1 MAKRPLTSPYA
12 TPIAVVGI
20 GCRFPG
26 GARDLDSFGAAL
38 RSATTVFRDVP
49 PTRWDRADTDPGGS
63 GSGTAGH
70 VGAFLEEIDRF
81 DASYFGI
88 SPREAS
94 AMDPQHRLMLEVAWE
109 AMSDSGRPVDAW
121 RGTRTGAFFGM
132 FAHDYATLHT
142 KTLGIQ
148 GIGPH
153 YASGNEFSF
162 AAGRLAYTFDLHGPM
177 ASLTTTCSSSLL
189 AVHLAGQSLRS
200 GESDIALAGGVSLMI
215 TPELSVFMSRI
226 GAISPTGRC
235 RPFAADADGIL
246 RGDGCGVLVLKRLPD
261 ALADRDRIYA
271 VLRASVANHDGR
283 SLGITA
289 PNGAAQAELL
299 RSALD
304 RAGIDASD
312 LDYVEAH
319 GTGTP
324 LGDQVELMA
333 LDEVYARHRDPG
345 RPPLYVGSN
354 KAVFGHTD
362 GASGIAGLL
371 KGLHVI
377 NAREVPAQPDPGR
390 LTSAVPWDRGTL
402 AVPLSTVALTE
413 TDRPVR
419 VGVSSSGLSGTNV
432 HVIAE
437 GVEPADVGP
446 AGGRPAGPYVL
457 LASAHHRTG
466 LADQVAEMGKRV
478 TGEADGLGD
487 LVASAATRRTHERH
501 RFAAVAARP
510 EELTAALGDIDEAPD
525 GAYVGAVDPD
535 GTTEPVF
542 VYCGQ
547 GAQWAGMAVDL
558 YDASPV
564 VREVLDEFDALIRQ
578 DLPWSLVDELR
589 RGEKDSRL
597 DRTDIA
603 QPALLAVQTA
613 VTSWLADC
621 GIRPEA
627 VVGHSVGEIAA
638 AHAAGALLRADAVRL
653 AVLRGRI
660 LQETAG
666 RGAMLAVRADRDTVE
681 SVLAGTGLPVVV
693 AAVNGPDAVVLSGPA
708 DAVDAAATAAEA
720 RGLRCKRLPGGYAF
734 HSPVVA
740 ECGPLLREA
749 LAGLTAATPSVRM
762 ISSVLPDDPDVRFD
776 AGYWERN
783 LTDPVLLWPAVD
795 GLLAAGDRA
804 FVEIGP
810 HPTLIRQ
817 LADAARLRQ
826 RRGPVTATLR
836 RGESGPL
843 ALHKTVAQLHV
854 GGVDVDWTKITGTP
868 GRYRTLPVPSWG
880 GDRYW
885 LPGVEP
891 GEQGRGP
898 AGAAPAQVRLSLL
911 DGDGR
916 VISEMVAHPVDDAAP
931 EARTPQAAPGAR
943 GTGAAPGAHATGAVP
958 DDHGTAAVP
967 PAEAVTA
974 PAAPAGR
981 PRVDGG
987 PLRRVEEHVAAVLGL
1002 SGDKRPARRRGL
1014 FDQGLDSLT
1023 AVELRDRLAAEF
1035 GLELP
1040 TTIVFEKPTIEA
1052 LGAYLAE
1059 AAPEA
1064 AQEAAPD
1071 AGDQARTTSP
1081 AVPSGGPADDDSA
1094 HDDRADEDGADDA
1107 IAVVGMACRLPGAS
1121 SPDEFWELLAEGR
1134 HAVRD
1139 LPAARRADPIW
1150 AEAGPEVPM
1159 RGGFLDE
1166 VSGFDAEFFRVS
1178 PREAKSLD
1186 PQHRLLLEVAWE
1198 ALEDAG
1204 QPAPAL
1210 DGRAAGVYFGL
1221 NTTDYQQLLTRDMGD
1236 VNHFYGTGTSFAA
1249 SAGRL
1254 SYFLGLSG
1262 PSIAVDTACSSSLTA
1277 VHLACQGLRQ
1287 GDCEIA
1293 VVGGANVIVAPTV
1306 SVSMS
1311 GAGALAPDGRCK
1323 TFDEA
1328 ADGYG
1333 RGEGAAALI
1342 LKPLAAARRD
1352 GDRVYAL
1359 IRGTA
1364 VNQDGASGGLTVPN
1378 ASAQVAVIKRAVAA
1392 AGWAPH
1398 DVDYVEAHGTGTPL
1412 GDPIEVR
1419 ALAEAL
1425 GPGRAADEPLLIGAA
1440 KASIGHL
1447 EAAAGVT
1454 GLLKAILALHHGE
1467 LPPHP
1472 LNRPSTHIDW
1482 ESLPVSVVTE
1492 RRRWPLRD
1500 HPRRAGVSSF
1510 GFTGS
1515 NAHVVVEQPPE
1526 VPEPAAA
1533 PPRRAPYV
1541 LMVTAAAEP
1550 ALRQAA
1556 GRLAAR
1562 LRETPDDLDDI
1573 VFTTAYRRSWL
1584 SHRLAVTG
1592 RDAAEIATALEAAAR
1607 GNDTPA
1613 AHRGQVPEGTE
1624 RTVGFRFGAEP
1635 PSAALR
1641 DRLAQLPEYAAALR
1655 HCAERLTA
1663 LTGVSVDP
1671 FAEPPAG
1678 RPAAYL
1684 LCHHVAA
1691 TGLWATVGLAPEAV
1705 IGFGAG
1711 LLGAAW
1717 AAGRL
1722 DLEDALRLA
1731 AGQESGVALRPGR
1744 IPELPADGEDPAVS
1758 AGDLARRAHRDLPAG
1773 LPEGPADDISAA
1785 GVDTLVDVLP
1795 PDRPEPP
1802 ADRFGV
1808 GTDAGDPVDRLAATA
1823 AELFATGAAPA
1834 AAKARRR
1841 PVSLPGYPWQHRRFW
1856 YRELAD
1862 LRTGRPAVPWVLSAA
1877 SDTGLR
1883 ARAAA
1888 VRDFTA
1894 LSPDLGV
1901 LAVGASLAALPGSA
1915 AHRAVVLAGDPSG
1928 FGDALTALTDGR
1940 TAAGLVRGR
1949 AVTDPKTA
1957 LVFPGQGAQWPGM
1970 AAELMAA
1977 EPAFAERMRACGE
1990 ALAEFTDW
1998 SLDAVIAGEPGAAS
2012 LDRVDVVQPT
2022 LFAVMVSLAGLWR
2035 SYGVTPAAVAGH
2047 SQGEIAAAYIAGALS
2062 LRDAARVVA
2071 LRSAELSQLS
2081 GRGGMASVALGA
2093 DAVTTLLGPFA
2104 GRLSIAAINGPASVV
2119 VAGDVGALDEMAA
2132 VCERDGVRFRRVDVD
2147 YASHSPHVERIRE
2160 RLGHVLKGIKPR
2172 TGKVP
2177 FYSSATGGLLDT
2189 AELGADYWYH
2199 NLRERVRFEEA
2210 VRALLADGHNLFIEA
2225 SPHPVLTP
2233 AIEETVEDAGGDA
2246 RALGTLRRNDGGTG
2260 RFSTSLAEAYTLGA
2274 EVDWQRAFAGH
2285 DAEPAAIPDVAGHE
2299 LDAWRYRV
2307 DWRPAADPGEPP
2319 LSGDWLVLAPGT
2331 GPGHDCAQ
2339 AVSAALTARGANVRP
2354 LTLDPARDGREHIAG
2369 LLRDAAAA
2377 DAAGVLS
2384 LLAMDERP
2392 HQEFPDVPAG
2402 TSATLALVQALGDA
2416 AADIPMWLVTGG
2428 AVHADGDDLHS
2439 PAQAQVW
2446 GLGRVAGLEFPQ
2458 RWGGLIDLPAAP
2470 GEDALARLCGVLGGG
2485 LGAEDH
2491 VAVRD
2496 SGVHV
2501 RRLVRDPVSDR
2512 PAPRTWQPDGSVLVT
2527 GGTGRL
2533 GRRLARWLAAF
2544 GAEHV
2549 ILVGTRGRNAPGAA
2563 ELEAE
2568 LEQSGTSVTLAACD
2582 VADRAAMEGLLHE
2595 ARSAGRP
2602 VRTVIHAAVVPEPGP
2617 LSGTTPARLAGTL
2630 RAKVTGAQVLDE
2642 LLSEDSVDAFVLF
2655 SSVAG
2660 VWGAAENGVFAAA
2673 DAHLDALAVQRRA
2686 RGRSATT
2693 IAWSFWNAFGE
2704 DSDDPA
2710 VRDMFTSQSERQGLP
2725 LLEPGQALRALRH
2738 VLDQDETSV
2747 AVADV
2752 DWERFAPLYTAAR
2765 PRPFLDE
2772 LPDVRGV
2779 AGGAPGQ
2786 GEQEAGDSAL
2796 ARLLA
2801 RTPESE
2807 REWAVLDLVRTEA
2820 AAVLGYGRA
2829 DEVDPDRPFSEMGSD
2844 SVTAVEFR
2852 TRLNAATGLR
2862 VPASVAFD
2870 YPTATAVAGYLLDLA
2885 PGESAAPAV
2894 VAENTAA
2901 LDEPMAIVG
2910 MACRLPGGV
2919 TSPDEFWRLLAEGRD
2934 AVSGF
2939 PADRGWDLAG
2949 LFDPDPD
2956 HLGTSYVRESGFLDR
2971 VAEFDAEFFG
2981 ISPREAVTMDPRQ
2994 RLLLETS
3001 WELFENAG
3009 LDPLGLKG
3017 SRTGVFVGA
3026 GPTDYATGAPLA
3038 PRSAE
3043 GYAVTGSTPAVIS
3056 GRVSYFFGLE
3066 GPAITVDTACSSSL
3080 VALHMA
3086 CQAVR
3091 SGECSM
3097 AVAGGISVISSPKVF
3112 VEFSRQ
3118 RALSQDG
3125 RCKAFADA
3133 ADGTGFAEGLGLLL
3147 IEPLSQ
3153 ARRQGHEV
3161 LAVIRGS
3168 AVNQDGAS
3176 NGLTAPNGPSQQ
3188 RVIRQA
3194 VANAGLTLRDVDA
3207 VEAHGTGTTLGDPIE
3222 AQALLATYGQDR
3234 PDGKPVLLG
3243 SVKSNIG
3250 HTQAAAGAVGVMKM
3264 VLAMRHGVVPA
3275 TLHVDEPSRN
3285 VDWTAGE
3292 VELAVEAMPWPD
3304 SGHPRRAGVSAFGVS
3319 GTNVHLIVEEPPAG
3333 QRERGDDTG
3342 PGSAAPPVPWPVSAA
3357 SPASLRQQAGRLGR
3371 LLADEPGARPRDIGW
3386 SLASTRA
3393 ALPHRAVVLGA
3404 GRDDYLHRLGLLAAD
3419 EPDSALVRGTAR
3431 RKPRAVFVFPGQGS
3445 QWSGMAAEL
3454 LDDSPEFA
3462 GYIRECEQ
3470 ALAPYTDWSLTEV
3483 LRRADGA
3490 PGLDRVDVV
3499 QPALFAVMVSLAR
3512 LWQHYGVSPAAVVG
3526 HSQGEIAAACVAGA
3540 LSLDDAAKVVAV
3552 RASALARLTGSA
3564 GMASLHA
3571 DEEQA
3576 AALLAPWQGRVSIAT
3591 VNSPTQVVVAGDTGA
3606 LDELTADC
3614 ERRGIRIRR
3623 IEVSY
3628 ASHSPQVE
3636 PMRDDLLAKL
3646 DGITPQR
3653 ARIPFYSAVTGEPA
3667 DTTGLDAEYWYRNL
3681 REPVLFARATRK
3693 LLDNGFTMF
3702 VEASPHP
3709 VLTAAVLDTATS
3721 ADDAAEPVTVGSL
3734 RRDEGGMA
3742 QFTAALSLAWV
3753 NGADLD
3759 WDRLIPGGSRVP
3771 LPTYAFDPQ
3780 RFWMDDESAAAD
3792 PAALGVAAPDHP
3804 LLGAAVE
3811 LADSGGL
3818 VLTGRLSAGTRPW
3831 LADHAVNGVA
3841 LLPGTGFAELALRA
3855 GAEAGCPQV
3864 EELTLEAPL
3873 LLHGADP
3880 VSLQLV
3886 VGPPDDSGHRS
3897 LAVYSRPDGQNG
3909 RGAEWTRHASAVLAA
3924 AGDTAPASLAA
3935 WPPPGAEPV
3944 PMEPGAFYAAGAEAG
3959 YTYGPSFQGL
3969 ARAWRNGDEVYAE
3982 VSPPAQVQD
3991 EADRYGMHPALLDAA
4006 LHAMVLAPSAEQGE
4020 GPGRT
4025 VRLPFSLAGVS
4036 LFAPG
4041 PRTLRV
4047 RISPA
4052 GPGAVALTAADETGA
4067 PVLAI
4072 ERLVTRPVSA
4082 EQLSVAAGPANRS
4095 LFRLDWVPLPTPR
4108 TRVDGD
4114 WAVLGEDTFGLAD
4127 SLPAS
4132 GIPFRS
4138 HPDVAALLGALADG
4152 APAPGVAVLP
4162 CATPAGAGLP
4172 GSAFDLTSTVLH
4184 DVQTWLAD
4192 DRTADTRL
4200 VVVTRRAL
4208 PAGDSGDVHDLA
4220 ASPVWGLV
4228 RSAQAEHPGRIVL
4241 VDLDEDDGTDLLAH
4255 ALAGDEPQLAI
4266 RQGALLIPR
4275 LAATGTPQGRLTPPL
4290 GGRWRLEPDP
4300 AGVLDAMTVA
4310 ACPETGEPLAADE
4323 VRVRVRAAGIAFH
4336 DLLVALGLPPDDGL
4350 FIGGEGAGVVRAVG
4364 SGVTGLKPG
4373 DRVMGLMPRAFG
4385 TETVTDH
4392 RWLVP
4397 VPEDWSFEQAASV
4410 PSAYLT
4416 AYFALNDA
4424 AGLRPGQR
4432 VLIHAAAGG
4441 VGTAAVQIA
4450 RHLGAEVFATAGPAK
4465 HDALRLMG
4473 LDDAHISSSRDSAFA
4488 DRVLDATDG
4497 AGVDVVVN
4505 SLTGELVDASLR
4517 LLPKGGHFVELGKTD
4532 RRDPERV
4539 ADAHPGVVYRTVDLV
4554 PDLSPESVRTMLT
4567 EVVRLLRDG
4576 AVRPLPVRTWD
4587 VLDAP
4592 EAFRYMAQAKHVGKL
4607 VLTIPP
4613 VPDPDGTV
4621 LVTGGTGTLGA
4632 LVAKHLAGPWGMR
4645 HLVLA
4650 SRQGADAPGAGELC
4664 AELAG
4669 LGADVRPAACDI
4681 ADREALADLLAGIP
4695 AEHPLTAVVHTAGVL
4710 DDTVFT
4716 SLTSERLAPVLRPKV
4731 DAAVHLDRLTAG
4743 LDLGMFVMYSSAAGL
4758 LGNPGQAN
4766 YGAANVFLD
4775 TLAAVR
4781 RSRGQAATSI
4791 AWGLWAPDSALT
4803 GQMNA
4808 LDRDRLSRSG
4818 AQAMSAAEGLALF
4831 DQGARAGE
4839 PLVVAAHIDREAL
4852 RAQDAQGTLP
4862 PVMRLLAPRR
4872 GRPDRGAGAGGT
4884 AAQGADQF
4892 AGMSAAERRQAL
4904 VLLVRKQAAAV
4915 LGHGSATALDVDRGF
4930 VEMGFDSLTAV
4941 ELRNRLATATG
4952 LRLPATVIFDCPTP
4966 ADLARRLDERLAPA
4980 SDAPGAADDGDDGH
4994 RQPVDDE
5001 TSTVDDMDVDELI
5014 RAVHGDDGHERNSG
5028 E

>member
-1 MAKRPLTSPYA
+1 MAERPLTSPYA

-49 PTRWDRADTDPGGS
+49 ATRWDRADTDPGGS
-63 GSGTAGH
+63 GSGTASH
-70 VGAFLEEIDRF
+70 VGGFLEEIDRF

-94 AMDPQHRLMLEVAWE
+94 AMDPQQRLMLEVAWE
-109 AMSDSGRPVDAW
+109 AMSDSGRPADAW

-177 ASLTTTCSSSLL
+177 AALTTTCSSSLL
-189 AVHLAGQSLRS
+189 AVHLASQSLRS
-200 GESDIALAGGVSLMI
+200 GETDMALAGGVSLMI

-261 ALADRDRIYA
+261 ALADQDRIYA

-299 RSALD
+299 RTALGT
-304 RAGIDASD
+304 AGIGPSD

-333 LDEVYARHRDPG
+333 LNEVYGRDRDPG

-362 GASGIAGLL
+362 GAAGVAGLL
-371 KGLHVI
+371 KGLWVI

-402 AVPLSTVALTE
+402 AVPLSTVGLAE

-437 GVEPADVGP
+437 GVEPAGAEP
-446 AGGRPAGPYVL
+446 AAGRPAGPYVL

-466 LADQVAEMGKRV
+466 LADQVARMGERV
-478 TGEADGLGD
+478 TAEADGLGD
-487 LVASAATRRTHERH
+487 LIASAATRRTHERH
-501 RFAAVAARP
+501 RFAAVAAGP
-510 EELTAALGDIDEAPD
+510 EELAAALGDIEEAPD
-525 GAYVGAVDPD
+525 GAYVGAVDPE
-535 GTTEPVF
+535 GIPEPVF
-542 VYCGQ
+542 VYSGQ

-564 VREVLDEFDALIRQ
+564 VRDALDECDALIRR
-578 DLPWSLVDELR
+578 DARWSLIDELR
-589 RGEKDSRL
+589 RGEQDSRL

-603 QPALLAVQTA
+603 QPALLAVQMA
-613 VTSWLADC
+613 VTSWLAAC
-621 GIRPEA
+621 GVRPQA

-638 AHAAGALLRADAVRL
+638 AHTAGVISRADAVRL
-653 AVLRGRI
+653 AVRRGGI

-666 RGAMLAVRADRDTVE
+666 RGAMLAVRADRET
-681 SVLAGTGLPVVV
+681 VLALLADTGLPVVV

-708 DAVDAAATAAEA
+708 DAVGSAAAAAEA

-740 ECGPLLREA
+740 ECGPRLREA
-749 LAGLTAATPSVRM
+749 LAGLTAATPSLRM
-762 ISSVLPDDPDVRFD
+762 ISSVLPDDPDVCFD

-783 LTDPVLLWPAVD
+783 LTDPVLLWPAID
-795 GLLAAGDRA
+795 GLLAEGDRA

-817 LADAARLRQ
+817 LADAVRHRR
-826 RRGPVTATLR
+826 RRGPAVATLR
-836 RGESGPL
+836 RGESGLL

-891 GEQGRGP
+891 GEQGRGS
-898 AGAAPAQVRLSLL
+898 AGVAPAQVRLSLL

-916 VISEMVAHPVDDAAP
+916 VISEMVAHPVDDAV
-931 EARTPQAAPGAR
+931 PGIS
-943 GTGAAPGAHATGAVP
+943 
-958 DDHGTAAVP
+958 GTAAVP
-967 PAEAVTA
+967 SAEARVEAVSA
-974 PAAPAGR
+974 PAPAPAGK
-981 PRVDGG
+981 PQVDGDSS
-987 PLRRVEEHVAAVLGL
+987 RRVEEHVAAVLGL
-1002 SGDKRPARRRGL
+1002 SADQPLARRRGL

-1040 TTIVFEKPTIEA
+1040 TTIVFEKPTVEA
-1052 LGAYLAE
+1052 LSEFLAD
-1059 AAPEA
+1059 AAP
-1064 AQEAAPD
+1064 QAPGQNP
-1071 AGDQARTTSP
+1071 ATSP
-1081 AVPSGGPADDDSA
+1081 ALPSGGATDDD
-1094 HDDRADEDGADDA
+1094 GTPDDA
-1107 IAVVGMACRLPGAS
+1107 VAVIGMACRLPGAN
-1121 SPDEFWELLAEGR
+1121 SPEEFWALLAEGR

-1139 LPAARRADPIW
+1139 MPAGRRTDPIW
-1150 AEAGPEVPM
+1150 AETGPGVPL

-1166 VSGFDAEFFRVS
+1166 VEGFDAEFFRVS

-1204 QPAPAL
+1204 QPAPTL

-1221 NTTDYQQLLTRDMGD
+1221 NTADYQQLLTRDMAD
-1236 VNHFYGTGTSFAA
+1236 VDHFYGTGTTFAA
-1249 SAGRL
+1249 AVGRL

-1306 SVSMS
+1306 SVSMA
-1311 GAGALAPDGRCK
+1311 GAGALAADGRCK
-1323 TFDEA
+1323 TFDDA

-1342 LKPLAAARRD
+1342 LKPLGAAKRD
-1352 GDRVYAL
+1352 GDRVYAV

-1364 VNQDGASGGLTVPN
+1364 VNQDGASGGMTVPS
-1378 ASAQVAVIKRAVAA
+1378 ASAQVAVIKRAVEA
-1392 AGWAPH
+1392 AGWAPR
-1398 DVDYVEAHGTGTPL
+1398 DIDYVEAHGTGTPL

-1425 GPGRAADEPLLIGAA
+1425 GTGRAPDEALLIGAA

-1454 GLLKAILALHHGE
+1454 GLLKVVLALHHGE

-1472 LNRPSTHIDW
+1472 LNRPSTRIDW
-1482 ESLPVSVVTE
+1482 DRLPVSVVTD

-1510 GFTGS
+1510 GFSGS
-1515 NAHVVVEQPPE
+1515 NAHVVVEQPPRA
-1526 VPEPAAA
+1526 PEPAAV

-1556 GRLAAR
+1556 ARLAGRLR
-1562 LRETPDDLDDI
+1562 RTPADLDDI
-1573 VFTTAYRRSWL
+1573 VFTAAYRRTWL
-1584 SHRLAVTG
+1584 GHRLAVTG
-1592 RDAAEIATALEAAAR
+1592 QDAAALAAALETAAR
-1607 GNDTPA
+1607 GDSTPA
-1613 AHRGQVPEGTE
+1613 ARQGQVSEGAD
-1624 RTVGFRFGAEP
+1624 RTVGFWFGAEP

-1641 DRLAQLPEYAAALR
+1641 DRLAELPEYAGALR
-1655 HCAERLTA
+1655 SSAERLTA
-1663 LTGVSVDP
+1663 LTGTTVDP
-1671 FAEPPAG
+1671 FAEPSTDQ
-1678 RPAAYL
+1678 PAAYL
-1684 LCHHVAA
+1684 LCHQVAA
-1691 TGLWATVGLAPEAV
+1691 ARMWATVGLAPQTV
-1705 IGFGAG
+1705 IGAGAG
-1711 LLGAAW
+1711 QLGAAW

-1722 DLEDALRLA
+1722 DLDDALRLA
-1731 AGQESGVALRPGR
+1731 AGQAAGVGLRPAR
-1744 IPELPADGEDPAVS
+1744 TPEMSADGEGPAMTPD
-1758 AGDLARRAHRDLPAG
+1758 DLMRRARRGVPADR
-1773 LPEGPADDISAA
+1773 PEGLAEDIAA
-1785 GVDTLVDVLP
+1785 GGVHALVDVLP
-1795 PDRPEPP
+1795 QDLPEEL
-1802 ADRFGV
+1802 AGRFGV
-1808 GTDAGDPVDRLAATA
+1808 TTAAGDPVDRLAGTA
-1823 AELFATGAAPA
+1823 AELFVTGAAPA
-1834 AAKARRR
+1834 PAKASRR
-1841 PVSLPGYPWQHRRFW
+1841 PVSLPGYPWQRRRYW
-1856 YRELAD
+1856 YREAVGLPGD
-1862 LRTGRPAVPWVLSAA
+1862 RPTIPWTMSAA
-1877 SDTGLR
+1877 SATGLR

-1894 LSPDLGV
+1894 RSQDLSPLGV
-1901 LAVGASLAALPGSA
+1901 GSSLAALPRSA
-1915 AHRAVVLAGDPSG
+1915 AHRAVVLAGDAGG
-1928 FGDALTALTDGR
+1928 FGDGLTALAQGR
-1940 TAAGLVRGR
+1940 TAANLIQGTVGD
-1949 AVTDPKTA
+1949 DPRTA

-1977 EPAFAERMRACGE
+1977 EPAFAEQMRACGE

-1998 SLDAVIAGEPGAAS
+1998 SLGAVIGGEPGAAS

-2071 LRSAELSQLS
+2071 LRSAELAQLS
-2081 GRGGMASVALGA
+2081 GQGGMASVALGA
-2093 DAVTTLLGPFA
+2093 EAVTTLLGRFA
-2104 GRLSIAAINGPASVV
+2104 GRLSIAAVNGPSSVV
-2119 VAGDVGALDEMAA
+2119 VAGEVGALEELAD

-2147 YASHSPHVERIRE
+2147 YASHSPHVEQIRE
-2160 RLGHVLKGIKPR
+2160 RLGHVLKGITPR
-2172 TGKVP
+2172 PGQVP

-2189 AELGADYWYH
+2189 TELGAEYWYH
-2199 NLRERVRFEEA
+2199 SLRERVRFEEA
-2210 VRALLADGHNLFIEA
+2210 VQALLADGHNLFIEA

-2233 AIEETVEDAGGDA
+2233 AIEETVEHAGSGA

-2260 RFSTSLAEAYTLGA
+2260 RFLTSLAEAYTQGA
-2274 EVDWQRAFAGH
+2274 DVDWPPVFAGH
-2285 DAEPAAIPDVAGHE
+2285 DTEPAAIPDLAGHE

-2307 DWRPAADPGEPP
+2307 DWRAAADPAEPP
-2319 LSGDWLVLAPGT
+2319 LSGQWLVLAPGT
-2331 GPGHDCAQ
+2331 GPGRECAQ
-2339 AVSAALTARGANVRP
+2339 AVCAALSARGVDVRQ

-2369 LLRDAAAA
+2369 LLRDEAAAA
-2377 DAAGVLS
+2377 AAGVLS

-2392 HQEFPDVPAG
+2392 HREFPDVPAG
-2402 TSATLALVQALGDA
+2402 TSATLALVQALGDVQ
-2416 AADIPMWLVTGG
+2416 ADIPMWLVTSG
-2428 AVHADGDDLHS
+2428 AVCVDGGDLHS
-2439 PAQAQVW
+2439 PTQAQVW
-2446 GLGRVAGLEFPQ
+2446 GMGRVAGLESPQ

-2470 GEDALARLCGVLGGG
+2470 GEETLARLCAVLGGG
-2485 LGAEDH
+2485 LGAEDQ

-2501 RRLVRDPVSDR
+2501 RRLVRDPVADR
-2512 PAPRTWQPDGSVLVT
+2512 PAARTWQPGGSVLIT

-2533 GRRLARWLAAF
+2533 GRRLARWLAAC

-2549 ILVGTRGRNAPGAA
+2549 ILAGRRGRNAPGVA
-2563 ELEAE
+2563 ELEAD
-2568 LEQSGTSVTLAACD
+2568 LVRSGTSVTTVACD
-2582 VADRAAMEGLLHE
+2582 VADRAAMESLLRE
-2595 ARSAGRP
+2595 ARTAGRP
-2602 VRTVIHAAVVPEPGP
+2602 VRTVLHAAVVPEPGP
-2617 LSGTTPARLAGTL
+2617 LSGTTPARLADTL
-2630 RAKVTGAQVLDE
+2630 RAKVTGARVLDE

-2660 VWGAAENGVFAAA
+2660 VWGAADNGVFATA
-2673 DAHLDALAVQRRA
+2673 DAYLDALAVQRRA
-2686 RGRSATT
+2686 RGQAGTT
-2693 IAWSFWNAFGE
+2693 VAWSFWNAFGE
-2704 DSDDPA
+2704 DADDPA

-2725 LLEPGQALRALRH
+2725 LLDPGQALRALRH
-2738 VLDQDETSV
+2738 VLDRDETSV

-2752 DWERFAPLYTAAR
+2752 EWERFAPLYTAAR
-2765 PRPFLDE
+2765 PRPLLDE
-2772 LPDVRGV
+2772 LPDAQGV
-2779 AGGAPGQ
+2779 AGGAAGQ
-2786 GEQEAGDSAL
+2786 GEQEAGESAL
-2796 ARLLA
+2796 VRLLA
-2801 RTPESE
+2801 RTAESE

-2829 DEVDPDRPFSEMGSD
+2829 DDVDPDRPFSEMGSD

-2862 VPASVAFD
+2862 LPASLAFD
-2870 YPTATAVAGYLLDLA
+2870 YPTAAAVAGYLLELT

-2894 VAENTAA
+2894 VSENTAA
-2901 LDEPMAIVG
+2901 VDEPMAIVG
-2910 MACRLPGGV
+2910 MSCRLPGGV
-2919 TSPDEFWRLLAEGRD
+2919 TSPEEFWQLLAEGRD

-2939 PADRGWDLAG
+2939 PTDRGWDLAG

-3009 LDPLGLKG
+3009 LDPLSLKG

-3066 GPAITVDTACSSSL
+3066 GPAITIDTACSSSL

-3086 CQAVR
+3086 CQALR
-3091 SGECSM
+3091 AGECSM

-3118 RALSQDG
+3118 RALSTDG

-3147 IEPLSQ
+3147 VEPLSQ
-3153 ARRQGHEV
+3153 ARRHGHEV

-3194 VANAGLTLRDVDA
+3194 VANAGLSLRDVDA

-3234 PDGKPVLLG
+3234 PDGRPVLLG

-3285 VDWTAGE
+3285 VDWSAGE
-3292 VELAVEAMPWPD
+3292 VELAVKAVPWPD
-3304 SGHPRRAGVSAFGVS
+3304 GGHPRRAGVSAFGVS
-3319 GTNVHLIVEEPPAG
+3319 GTNVHLVLEERPAQPPE
-3333 QRERGDDTG
+3333 REDDTEPG
-3342 PGSAAPPVPWPVSAA
+3342 PAAPPVPWPVSAA
-3357 SPASLRQQAGRLGR
+3357 SPASLRQQADRLR
-3371 LLADEPGARPRDIGW
+3371 LLLADGTGLRPRDIGW
-3386 SLASTRA
+3386 SLAATRA

-3404 GRDDYLHRLGLLAAD
+3404 GRDDHLRRLTLLAAG
-3419 EPDSALVRGTAR
+3419 EPDPALVCGTAR
-3431 RKPRAVFVFPGQGS
+3431 RKPRVVFVFPGQGS

-3454 LDDSPEFA
+3454 LDTSPEFA
-3462 GYIRECEQ
+3462 DCIRECEQ

-3490 PGLDRVDVV
+3490 PGLERVDVV

-3512 LWQHYGVSPAAVVG
+3512 LWQHHGVSPAAVVG
-3526 HSQGEIAAACVAGA
+3526 HSQGEIAAAYVAGA
-3540 LSLDDAAKVVAV
+3540 LSLEDAAKVVAV
-3552 RASALARLTGSA
+3552 RAAALARLTGSA

-3571 DEEQA
+3571 DEQQA
-3576 AALLAPWQGRVSIAT
+3576 ATLLAPWQGRVSIAT
-3591 VNSPTQVVVAGDTGA
+3591 VNSPSQVVVAGDTDA
-3606 LDELTADC
+3606 LDELTAEC

-3636 PMRDDLLAKL
+3636 PMRDDLLTKL
-3646 DGITPQR
+3646 DGITPRR

-3667 DTTGLDAEYWYRNL
+3667 DTTELDAEYWYRNL
-3681 REPVLFARATRK
+3681 REPVLFAHATRK

-3709 VLTAAVLDTATS
+3709 VLTGAVLDTATS

-3734 RRDEGGMA
+3734 RRDEGGMGR
-3742 QFTAALSLAWV
+3742 FAASLAEAWV

-3759 WDRLIPGGSRVP
+3759 WATLIPGGRRVP
-3771 LPTYAFDPQ
+3771 LPTYAFDQQ
-3780 RFWMDDESAAAD
+3780 RFWMDDESAAVD
-3792 PAALGVAAPDHP
+3792 PAALGVTTPDHP

-3855 GAEAGCPQV
+3855 GTEAGCPQV

-3873 LLHGADP
+3873 LLSGDDP

-3886 VGPPDDSGHRS
+3886 VGPPDGSGHRP
-3897 LAVYSRPDGQNG
+3897 LAVYSRPDGENSQG
-3909 RGAEWTRHASAVLAA
+3909 GDWTRHASAVLAP
-3924 AGDTAPASLAA
+3924 AGDTAPASLTA

-3944 PMEPGAFYAAGAEAG
+3944 PMDPDAFYAAGAEAG

-3969 ARAWRNGDEVYAE
+3969 ARAWRRGEDVYAE

-4006 LHAMVLAPSAEQGE
+4006 LHAMVLAPSAEQGD
-4020 GPGRT
+4020 GQGRT

-4041 PRTLRV
+4041 SRTLRV

-4072 ERLVTRPVSA
+4072 ERLVTRPVPV
-4082 EQLSVAAGPANRS
+4082 EQLSMAASPADRS
-4095 LFRLDWVPLPTPR
+4095 LFQLDWVPLPTPK
-4108 TRVDGD
+4108 TRVGGD
-4114 WAVLGEDTFGLAD
+4114 WAVIGRDTFGLAD

-4132 GIPFRS
+4132 GIPFHS
-4138 HPDVAALLGALADG
+4138 HPDVAALLSALADG
-4152 APAPGVAVLP
+4152 TPSPGIAVLP
-4162 CATPAGAGLP
+4162 CATGDGAGLP
-4172 GSAFDLTSTVLH
+4172 GSVFDLTSTVLH
-4184 DVQTWLAD
+4184 DVQSWLAD
-4192 DRTADTRL
+4192 DRTVDTRL

-4208 PAGDSGDVHDLA
+4208 PVGEPDDVHDLA
-4220 ASPVWGLV
+4220 AAPVWGLV
-4228 RSAQAEHPGRIVL
+4228 RSAQAENPGRIVL
-4241 VDLDEDDGTDLLAH
+4241 VDLDEHDSTAALAH
-4255 ALAGDEPQLAI
+4255 ALAGDEPQIAI
-4266 RQGALLIPR
+4266 RRGALLVPR
-4275 LAATGTPQGRLTPPL
+4275 LAATGSPQGRLTPPP

-4310 ACPETGEPLAADE
+4310 ACPETGEPLAAE
-4323 VRVRVRAAGIAFH
+4323 QVRVRVRAAGISFH

-4350 FIGGEGAGVVRAVG
+4350 FIGGEGAGVVQAVG
-4364 SGVTGLKPG
+4364 SGVTGLRPG
-4373 DRVMGLMPRAFG
+4373 DRVLGLMPRAFG

-4397 VPEDWSFEQAASV
+4397 IPEDWSFEQAAAV
-4410 PSAYLT
+4410 PSAFLT

-4465 HDALRLMG
+4465 HDTLRLMG

-4488 DRVLDATDG
+4488 DRVLAATGG

-4505 SLTGELVDASLR
+4505 SLTGDLVDASLR
-4517 LLPKGGHFVELGKTD
+4517 LLPKGGHFIELGKTD
-4532 RRDPERV
+4532 RRDPQQV
-4539 ADAHPGVVYRTVDLV
+4539 AHAWPGVVYRPVDLV

-4567 EVVRLLRDG
+4567 DVVRLLRDG

-4587 VLDAP
+4587 VRDAP
-4592 EAFRYMAQAKHVGKL
+4592 EAFRHMAQAKHVGKL

-4613 VPDPDGTV
+4613 APDPEGTV
-4621 LVTGGTGTLGA
+4621 LITGGTGTLGA
-4632 LVAKHLAGPWGMR
+4632 LVAKHLVGPWGMR
-4645 HLVLA
+4645 HIVLA
-4650 SRQGADAPGAGELC
+4650 SRQGADARGAEELR

-4669 LGADVRPAACDI
+4669 SGADVRLAACDI

-4695 AEHPLTAVVHTAGVL
+4695 AQHPLTAVVHTAGVL

-4716 SLTSERLAPVLRPKV
+4716 SLTGERLAPVLRPKV
-4731 DAAVHLDRLTAG
+4731 DAAVHLDQLTTG
-4743 LDLGMFVMYSSAAGL
+4743 CDLGMFVMYSSAAGL

-4818 AQAMSAAEGLALF
+4818 AQAMSAADGLTLF
-4831 DQGARAGE
+4831 DQAAQGGQ

-4852 RAQDAQGTLP
+4852 RAQDTQGTLP
-4862 PVMRLLAPRR
+4862 PVMRLLVPRR
-4872 GRPDRGAGAGGT
+4872 GRPDRTAGGG
-4884 AAQGADQF
+4884 AAAGEAGQY

-4904 VLLVRKQAAAV
+4904 ALLVRKQAAAV
-4915 LGHGSATALDVDRGF
+4915 LGHGSVTAVDVDRGF
-4930 VEMGFDSLTAV
+4930 LEMGFDSLTAV
-4941 ELRNRLATATG
+4941 ELRNRLATTTG

-4966 ADLARRLDERLAPA
+4966 TELARRLDERLTPV
-4980 SDAPGAADDGDDGH
+4980 SDAPSAADGGDDGH
-4994 RQPVDDE
+4994 RQRADDE

-5014 RAVHGDDGHERNSG
+5014 RAAHGAEDHERNSG

>member
-1 MAKRPLTSPYA
+1 MAERPLMSPYA
-12 TPIAVVGI
+12 MPIAVVGI

-49 PTRWDRADTDPGGS
+49 ATRWARGDAGA
-63 GSGTAGH
+63 GTASH
-70 VGAFLEEIDRF
+70 VGGFLEDIDRF
-81 DASYFGI
+81 DASWFGV

-94 AMDPQHRLMLEVAWE
+94 AMDPQQRLLLEVAWE
-109 AMSDSGRPVDAW
+109 AMSDSGRPADAW

-142 KTLGIQ
+142 KTLGIE

-289 PNGAAQAELL
+289 PNGAAQASLL
-299 RSALD
+299 RSALGT
-304 RAGIDASD
+304 AGIEPSD

-333 LDEVYARHRDPG
+333 LDEVYG
-345 RPPLYVGSN
+345 RGREAGRAPLYVGSN

-362 GASGIAGLL
+362 GASGVAGLL
-371 KGLHVI
+371 KGLWVI

-402 AVPLSTVALTE
+402 AVPLSPVSLAE

-437 GVEPADVGP
+437 GVEPAAEP
-446 AGGRPAGPYVL
+446 AGDRPAGPYVL
-457 LASAHHRTG
+457 LASAHHREG
-466 LADQVAEMGKRV
+466 LAGQVAGMARRM
-478 TGEADGLGD
+478 TAQADALGD

-501 RFAAVAARP
+501 RFAAVAAGP
-510 EELTAALGDIDEAPD
+510 EELAAALRDIEEAPE
-525 GAYVGAVDPD
+525 GAYTGAVDPE
-535 GTTEPVF
+535 GAPEPVF
-542 VYCGQ
+542 VYSGQ
-547 GAQWAGMAVDL
+547 GAQWAGMAMDL

-564 VREVLDEFDALIRQ
+564 VRETLDECDALIRR
-578 DLPWSLVDELR
+578 DARWSLIDELR
-589 RGEKDSRL
+589 RGEQDSRL

-613 VTSWLADC
+613 LTGRLAEC
-621 GIRPEA
+621 GIRPGA
-627 VVGHSVGEIAA
+627 VTGHSVGEIAA
-638 AHAAGALLRADAVRL
+638 AHAAGALTRADALRL
-653 AVLRGRI
+653 AVRRGQI
-660 LQETAG
+660 LQETVG
-666 RGAMLAVRADRDTVE
+666 RGAMLAVRADRDTV
-681 SVLAGTGLPVVV
+681 LALLADTGLPVVV
-693 AAVNGPDAVVLSGPA
+693 AAVNGPEAVVLSGPG
-708 DAVDAAATAAEA
+708 DAVDSAAEA
-720 RGLRCKRLPGGYAF
+720 VEGRGLRCKRLPGGYAF

-740 ECGPLLREA
+740 ECGPRLREA
-749 LAGLTAATPSVRM
+749 LAGLTAAAPTVR
-762 ISSVLPDDPDVRFD
+762 IVSSVLPDEPDVRFD

-783 LTDPVLLWPAVD
+783 LTDPVLLWPAID
-795 GLLAAGDRA
+795 GLLAERDRA
-804 FVEIGP
+804 LVEIGP

-817 LADAARLRQ
+817 LADAARHRG

-843 ALHKTVAQLHV
+843 ALHRTLAQLHV
-854 GGVDVDWTKITGTP
+854 SGVDVDWTKVTGTP
-868 GRYRTLPVPSWG
+868 ARYRTLPVPSWG
-880 GDRYW
+880 GDSYW
-885 LPGVEP
+885 LPGVQP

-898 AGAAPAQVRLSLL
+898 AGAAPAQVRVSLL
-911 DGDGR
+911 DDDGR
-916 VISEMVAHPVDDAAP
+916 VISEMVARP
-931 EARTPQAAPGAR
+931 EDGTAPGTPGTETAASTR
-943 GTGAAPGAHATGAVP
+943 ATGAAPAA
-958 DDHGTAAVP
+958 GT
-967 PAEAVTA
+967 EAVA
-974 PAAPAGR
+974 AAPAPAVR
-981 PRVDGG
+981 PQTGG
-987 PLRRVEEHVAAVLGL
+987 AALRRVEKHVAAVLGL
-1002 SGDKRPARRRGL
+1002 SGDQPPARRRGL

-1040 TTIVFEKPTIEA
+1040 TTLVFEKPTVEA
-1052 LGAYLAE
+1052 LAAFLAE
-1059 AAPEA
+1059 AAPET
-1064 AQEAAPD
+1064 
-1071 AGDQARTTSP
+1071 GDPERTASP
-1081 AVPSGGPADDDSA
+1081 AVPSGGPADDDGSP
-1094 HDDRADEDGADDA
+1094 DDA
-1107 IAVVGMACRLPGAS
+1107 VAVIGMACRLPGAN
-1121 SPDEFWELLAEGR
+1121 SPEEFWTLLAEGR
-1134 HAVRD
+1134 HAIRD
-1139 LPAARRADPIW
+1139 LPAGRRADPIW
-1150 AEAGPEVPM
+1150 AEAGPDVPL
-1159 RGGFLDE
+1159 RGGFLDGVE
-1166 VSGFDAEFFRVS
+1166 GFDAEFFRVS

-1221 NTTDYQQLLTRDMGD
+1221 NTADYQQLLTRDMAD
-1236 VNHFYGTGTSFAA
+1236 VNHFYGTGTTFAA
-1249 SAGRL
+1249 AVGRL

-1342 LKPLAAARRD
+1342 LKPLGAARRD
-1352 GDRVYAL
+1352 GDRVYAV

-1364 VNQDGASGGLTVPN
+1364 VNQDGASGGMTVPS
-1378 ASAQVAVIKRAVAA
+1378 ASAQVAVIKRAVEA
-1392 AGWAPH
+1392 AGWAPR

-1425 GPGRAADEPLLIGAA
+1425 GSGRAADESLLIGAA

-1454 GLLKAILALHHGE
+1454 GLLKVVLALHRGE

-1472 LNRPSTHIDW
+1472 LNRPSSHIDW
-1482 ESLPVSVVTE
+1482 EKLPVSVVTE
-1492 RRRWPLRD
+1492 RREWPRRD

-1510 GFTGS
+1510 GFSGS
-1515 NAHVVVEQPPE
+1515 NAHVVVEQPPAT
-1526 VPEPAAA
+1526 PEPAAA

-1550 ALRQAA
+1550 ALRQTA

-1573 VFTTAYRRSWL
+1573 VYTAAYRRSWL

-1592 RDAAEIATALEAAAR
+1592 QDAPAVVAALEAAAR

-1613 AHRGQVPEGTE
+1613 ARQGQVPEGAD
-1624 RTVGFRFGAEP
+1624 RTVGFWFGAEP

-1641 DRLAQLPEYAAALR
+1641 DRLARLPEYAAGLR
-1655 HCAERLTA
+1655 SCAERLTG
-1663 LTGVSVDP
+1663 LTGAVVDP
-1671 FAEPPAG
+1671 FGEPPAG
-1678 RPAAYL
+1678 LAAAHL

-1691 TGLWATVGLAPEAV
+1691 ARLWATVGLAPQAV
-1705 IGFGAG
+1705 IGAG
-1711 LLGAAW
+1711 PGQLGAAW

-1722 DLEDALRLA
+1722 DLDDALRLA
-1731 AGQESGVALRPGR
+1731 AGQMSGVAPRPGR
-1744 IPELPADGEDPAVS
+1744 IPELSADGEDLAVT
-1758 AGDLARRAHRDLPAG
+1758 AGELARRARPDRPAG
-1773 LPEGPADDISAA
+1773 LPESLADDIADA
-1785 GVDTLVDVLP
+1785 GVDALLDVLP
-1795 PDRPEPP
+1795 QDLP
-1802 ADRFGV
+1802 AALAGRFGA
-1808 GTDAGDPVDRLAATA
+1808 GTGTEDPVDRVAATA
-1823 AELFATGAAPA
+1823 AELFVTGAVPAPTTA
-1834 AAKARRR
+1834 QRP
-1841 PVSLPGYPWQHRRFW
+1841 PVSLPAYPWQHRRYW
-1856 YRELAD
+1856 YREAAELPGD
-1862 LRTGRPAVPWVLSAA
+1862 RPVIPWVMSAA
-1877 SDTGLR
+1877 SATGLR

-1888 VRDFTA
+1888 VRDLTA
-1894 LSPDLGV
+1894 RSPEPDALG
-1901 LAVGASLAALPGSA
+1901 VGASLAALPGPA
-1915 AHRAVVLAGDPSG
+1915 AHRAVVLAADTKG
-1928 FGDALTALTDGR
+1928 FGDALTALAEGR
-1940 TAAGLVRGR
+1940 TAANLIRGTV
-1949 AVTDPKTA
+1949 ADAPNTA
-1957 LVFPGQGAQWPGM
+1957 LVFPGQGAQWQGM

-1998 SLDAVIAGEPGAAS
+1998 SLGAVIAGEPGAAS

-2022 LFAVMVSLAGLWR
+2022 LFAVMVSLAELWR
-2035 SYGVTPAAVAGH
+2035 SYGITPAAVVGH
-2047 SQGEIAAAYIAGALS
+2047 SQGEIAAAYVCGALS

-2071 LRSAELSQLS
+2071 LRSAELAQLS
-2081 GRGGMASVALGA
+2081 GRGGMASVALDA
-2093 DAVTTLLGPFA
+2093 EAVTTLLSRFA
-2104 GRLSIAAINGPASVV
+2104 GRLSIAAVNGPSSVV
-2119 VAGDVGALDEMAA
+2119 VAGDVGALEEMAA
-2132 VCERDGVRFRRVDVD
+2132 LCESDGVRFRRVDVD

-2160 RLGHVLKGIKPR
+2160 RLGHVLKGITPR
-2172 TGKVP
+2172 AGEVP

-2189 AELGADYWYH
+2189 TELGAEYWYY

-2210 VRALLADGHNLFIEA
+2210 VQTLLADGHTLFIEA

-2233 AIEETVEDAGGDA
+2233 AIEETVDATGTGA

-2260 RFSTSLAEAYTLGA
+2260 RFLTSLAEAYAQGA
-2274 EVDWQRAFAGH
+2274 DVDWQPALAGG
-2285 DAEPAAIPDVAGHE
+2285 DTEPAALPDVAGHE

-2307 DWRPAADPGEPP
+2307 DWRPAADPAPAP

-2331 GPGHDCAQ
+2331 GPGRDLAP
-2339 AVSAALTARGANVRP
+2339 AVCAALTAGGADVRQ

-2369 LLRDAAAA
+2369 LLREASAA

-2392 HQEFPDVPAG
+2392 HQDFPDVPAG
-2402 TSATLALVQALGDA
+2402 TSATLALVQALGDV
-2416 AADIPMWLVTGG
+2416 AADLPMWLVTSG
-2428 AVHADGDDLHS
+2428 AVHADGDDLQS
-2439 PAQAQVW
+2439 PEQAQVW
-2446 GLGRVAGLEFPQ
+2446 GMGRVAGLEFPQ

-2470 GEDALARLCGVLGGG
+2470 GEDALRRMCAVLGGG
-2485 LGAEDH
+2485 LGAEDQ

-2501 RRLVRDPVSDR
+2501 RRLVRDPAAER
-2512 PAPRTWQPDGSVLVT
+2512 PAPRTWRPDGSVLIT

-2533 GRRLARWLAAF
+2533 GRRLARWLAAS
-2544 GAEHV
+2544 GAQHV
-2549 ILVGTRGRNAPGAA
+2549 ILTGTRGRTAPGAA

-2568 LEQSGTSVTLAACD
+2568 LAQSGTSVTTVACD
-2582 VADRAAMEGLLHE
+2582 VADRAAMAELLRE

-2602 VRTVIHAAVVPEPGP
+2602 VRTVLHAAVVPEPGP
-2617 LSGTTPARLAGTL
+2617 LSGTTPARLAATL
-2630 RAKVTGAQVLDE
+2630 RAKATGARVLDE
-2642 LLSEDSVDAFVLF
+2642 LLSEDSLDAFVLF

-2673 DAHLDALAVQRRA
+2673 DAYLDALAVRRRA
-2686 RGRSATT
+2686 GGRAGTAV
-2693 IAWSFWNAFGE
+2693 AWSFWNAFGE

-2710 VRDMFTSQSERQGLP
+2710 VREMFTSQSERQGLP
-2725 LLEPGQALRALRH
+2725 LLDPAQALRTLRH

-2752 DWERFAPLYTAAR
+2752 EWERFAPLYTAAR

-2772 LPDVRGV
+2772 LPDVQGV

-2786 GEQEAGDSAL
+2786 GEQEAGESAL

-2807 REWAVLDLVRTEA
+2807 HEWAVLDLVRTEA

-2829 DEVDPDRPFSEMGSD
+2829 DDVDPDRPFSEMGSD

-2852 TRLNAATGLR
+2852 TRLNTATGLR
-2862 VPASVAFD
+2862 LPASLAFD
-2870 YPTATAVAGYLLDLA
+2870 YPTAAAVAGCLLELA

-2894 VAENTAA
+2894 TSENTTAM
-2901 LDEPMAIVG
+2901 DEPLAIVG
-2910 MACRLPGGV
+2910 MSCRLPGGV
-2919 TSPDEFWRLLAEGRD
+2919 TSPEEFWQLLAEGRD

-3009 LDPLGLKG
+3009 VDPLSLKG

-3038 PRSAE
+3038 PASAE

-3086 CQAVR
+3086 CQALR
-3091 SGECSM
+3091 AGECSM
-3097 AVAGGISVISSPKVF
+3097 AVAGGISVIASPKVF

-3118 RALSQDG
+3118 RALSEDG
-3125 RCKAFADA
+3125 RCKAFAEA

-3147 IEPLSQ
+3147 VEPLSE

-3194 VANAGLTLRDVDA
+3194 AANAGVALRDVDA

-3264 VLAMRHGVVPA
+3264 VLAMRHGVMPA
-3275 TLHVDEPSRN
+3275 TLHVDEPSRK
-3285 VDWTAGE
+3285 VDWSAGE
-3292 VELAVEAMPWPD
+3292 VELAVKAVPWPD
-3304 SGHPRRAGVSAFGVS
+3304 GGHPRRAGVSAFGVS
-3319 GTNVHLIVEEPPAG
+3319 GTNVHLIVEEPPA
-3333 QRERGDDTG
+3333 QEHEREEEEARGDDTASG
-3342 PGSAAPPVPWPVSAA
+3342 TPAPPVPWPVSAA
-3357 SPASLRQQAGRLGR
+3357 SPASLRQQAGKLRR
-3371 LLADEPGARPRDIGW
+3371 LLTDESGVLPRDIGW

-3404 GRDDYLHRLGLLAAD
+3404 GRDDYLGRLTRLADGEPGPGL
-3419 EPDSALVRGTAR
+3419 VHGTAR

-3445 QWSGMAAEL
+3445 QWTGMAAEL
-3454 LDDSPEFA
+3454 LDTSPEFA
-3462 GYIRECEQ
+3462 SYIRECEQ
-3470 ALAPYTDWSLTEV
+3470 ALAPYTDWSLTGV
-3483 LRRADGA
+3483 LRQADGA
-3490 PGLDRVDVV
+3490 PGLERVDVV

-3512 LWQHYGVSPAAVVG
+3512 LWQHYGVNPAAVVG
-3526 HSQGEIAAACVAGA
+3526 HSQGEIAAAHVAGA
-3540 LSLDDAAKVVAV
+3540 LSLEDAAKIVAV
-3552 RASALARLTGSA
+3552 RSAAITRLTGSA
-3564 GMASLHA
+3564 GMASLQT

-3576 AALLAPWQGRVSIAT
+3576 AALLAPAEGRLTIAT
-3591 VNSPTQVVVAGDTGA
+3591 VNSPSQVVVAGDSDA
-3606 LDELTADC
+3606 LDDLGAEC
-3614 ERRGIRIRR
+3614 RRRGIRIRR

-3646 DGITPQR
+3646 KGISPQR
-3653 ARIPFYSAVTGEPA
+3653 ARIPFYSAVTGEPV
-3667 DTTGLDAEYWYRNL
+3667 DTGELDAEYWYRNL
-3681 REPVLFARATRK
+3681 REPVLFARATRA
-3693 LLDNGFTMF
+3693 LLDNGFTLF

-3709 VLTAAVLDTATS
+3709 VLTAAVMDTALS
-3721 ADDAAEPVTVGSL
+3721 ADDSAEPVTLGSL
-3734 RRDEGGMA
+3734 RRDEGGMDR
-3742 QFTAALSLAWV
+3742 FAASLAEAWV

-3759 WDRLIPGGSRVP
+3759 WAKLIPGARRVP
-3771 LPTYAFDPQ
+3771 LPTYAFDQQ
-3780 RFWMDDESAAAD
+3780 RFWMEDERAAVD
-3792 PAALGVAAPDHP
+3792 PAALGVVAPDHP

-3811 LADSGGL
+3811 LADTGGL
-3818 VLTGRLSAGTRPW
+3818 VLTGRLSSGTRPW

-3855 GAEAGCPQV
+3855 GAEAGCPRV

-3880 VSLQLV
+3880 VRLQLV
-3886 VGPPDDSGHRS
+3886 VGAPDDSGHRP
-3897 LAVYSRPDGQNG
+3897 LAVYSRPEGEDGD
-3909 RGAEWTRHASAVLAA
+3909 WTRHASALLTAA
-3924 AGDTAPASLAA
+3924 DGTAPASLAA

-3944 PMEPGAFYAAGAEAG
+3944 PMEPDAFYAAGAEAG

-3969 ARAWRNGDEVYAE
+3969 ARAWRRGDEVYAE
-3982 VSPPAQVQD
+3982 VAPPAQVQD
-3991 EADRYGMHPALLDAA
+3991 ESDRYGMHPALLDVA
-4006 LHAMVLAPSAEQGE
+4006 LHAMVLAPSAEQGDS
-4020 GPGRT
+4020 GGRT

-4041 PRTLRV
+4041 SRTLRV
-4047 RISPA
+4047 RIAPA
-4052 GPGAVALTAADETGA
+4052 GSGAVTLTAADETGD

-4072 ERLVTRPVSA
+4072 ERLVTRPVPV
-4082 EQLSVAAGPANRS
+4082 EQLSVAASPAHRS
-4095 LFRLDWVPLPTPR
+4095 LFQLDWVPLATPTG
-4108 TRVDGD
+4108 RVGGD
-4114 WAVLGEDTFGLAD
+4114 WAVIGEDTFGLTG

-4132 GIPFRS
+4132 GIAVHS

-4152 APAPGVAVLP
+4152 APSPGVAVLP
-4162 CATPAGAGLP
+4162 CATEAGTPLP
-4172 GSAFDLTSTVLH
+4172 GAAFALAGTVLH
-4184 DVQTWLAD
+4184 DIQAWLAD

-4200 VVVTRRAL
+4200 AVVTRRAL
-4208 PAGDSGDVHDLA
+4208 PAGDADDVHDLA
-4220 ASPVWGLV
+4220 AAPVWGLV
-4228 RSAQAEHPGRIVL
+4228 RSAQAENPGRIVL
-4241 VDLDEDDGTDLLAH
+4241 VDLDEDDGTAALAQ
-4255 ALAGDEPQLAI
+4255 ALAGDEPQIAI
-4266 RQGALLIPR
+4266 RRGALLIPR

-4310 ACPETGEPLAADE
+4310 ACPETGEPLAADQ
-4323 VRVRVRAAGIAFH
+4323 VRVRVRAAGISFH

-4350 FIGGEGAGVVRAVG
+4350 FIGGEGAGVVQAVG

-4373 DRVMGLMPRAFG
+4373 DRVLGLMPRAFA

-4397 VPEDWSFEQAASV
+4397 VPEDWSFERAASV
-4410 PSAYLT
+4410 PSAFLT
-4416 AYFALNDA
+4416 AYFALVDV

-4432 VLIHAAAGG
+4432 VLVHAAAGG

-4450 RHLGAEVFATAGPAK
+4450 RHLGAEVFATASPAK
-4465 HDALRLMG
+4465 HDTLRGMG

-4488 DRVLDATDG
+4488 ERVLAATDG

-4505 SLTGELVDASLR
+4505 SLTGDLVDASLR
-4517 LLPKGGHFVELGKTD
+4517 VLPNGGHFVELGKTD
-4532 RRDPERV
+4532 RRDPEQV
-4539 ADAHPGVVYRTVDLV
+4539 AAACPGVLYRPVDLV
-4554 PDLSPESVRTMLT
+4554 PDMSPEAVRTMLT
-4567 EVVRLLRDG
+4567 EVVGLLRDG

-4587 VLDAP
+4587 VRDAP
-4592 EAFRYMAQAKHVGKL
+4592 EAFRHMAQAKHVGKL
-4607 VLTIPP
+4607 VLTVPP
-4613 VPDPDGTV
+4613 VPDPEGTV
-4621 LVTGGTGTLGA
+4621 LITGGTGTLGA
-4632 LVAKHLAGPWGMR
+4632 LVARHLVGPWGMR
-4645 HLVLA
+4645 HVVLA
-4650 SRQGADAPGAGELC
+4650 SRQGADAPGAGELR

-4669 LGADVRPAACDI
+4669 MGADVRLAACDI
-4681 ADREALADLLAGIP
+4681 ADREALADLLAGVP
-4695 AEHPLTAVVHTAGVL
+4695 SEHPLTAVVHTAGVL

-4716 SLTSERLAPVLRPKV
+4716 SLTGERLAPVLRPKV
-4731 DAAVHLDRLTAG
+4731 DAAVHLDELTTG

-4781 RSRGQAATSI
+4781 HSRGQTATSI

-4808 LDRDRLSRSG
+4808 VDRDRLSRSG
-4818 AQAMSAAEGLALF
+4818 AQAMSAAEALALF
-4831 DQGARAGE
+4831 DQGAQAGQ

-4872 GRPDRGAGAGGT
+4872 GRPVRGAGGSGAGAGAGVRE
-4884 AAQGADQF
+4884 ADQF

-4904 VLLVRKQAAAV
+4904 VQLVRKQAAAV

-4966 ADLARRLDERLAPA
+4966 MELARQLNERLAPA
-4980 SDAPGAADDGDDGH
+4980 SDAPGEADGDDD
-4994 RQPVDDE
+4994 RRRVEDE

-5014 RAVHGDDGHERNSG
+5014 RAVHGADGHERNSG